1 MSEAVNTGSW
11 IDKIKIPFA
20 GNFSGGDMRAWP
32 FLRRFAGLKG
42 IRGLSPVKQ
51 NVLVQSALVPF
62 DVAGRLREG
71 ENPIRAVTKPIWQ
84 LGGGVGGGLLG
95 GALGFPTTGPGGFA
109 TTALGA
115 TGGYHGA
122 GALYEKVFPKGDS
135 NLKKDVLRL
144 AAVSNPI
151 GWGFIPFLN
160 KSSNSASNFTASN
173 SASNFIGGPL
183 PKTSP
188 SQGPQISNIG
198 ETPPEFQV
206 GGKYGPSEEALIDL
220 ADQETLYNQKG
231 EYIGGV
237 LPEGDGIDHRATW
250 LHKTRNSP
258 AAKAGHSEDAR
269 WGTYLGNQAWRKD
282 HGRSYDTSIDH
293 LLKPSSENKR
303 VWNVFGN
310 EVVMDDNKIPVSQ
323 KVDDFLD
330 NVPAEVIEANIAKNE
345 ADKAKVNS
353 GEMTAAEYF
362 GTNIR

>member
-1 MSEAVNTGSW
+1 MSYASAHEWSALKGV
-11 IDKIKIPFA
+11 IPTQ
-20 GNFSGGDMRAWP
+20 FSRGLS
-32 FLRRFAGLKG
+32 FLRRFGGLKG
-42 IRGLSPVKQ
+42 INPAKQ
-51 NVLVQSALVPF
+51 NAFIQSAFVPF
-62 DVAGRLREG
+62 EVAGRLREG

-84 LGGGVGGGLLG
+84 LGGGIGGGFVG
-95 GALGFPTTGPGGFA
+95 GALGFPTTGPGGLA
-109 TTALGA
+109 TTTIGA

-135 NLKKDVLRL
+135 NLKQDALRL
-144 AAVSNPI
+144 AAVSNPALY
-151 GWGFIPFLN
+151 GLIPLIN
-160 KSSNSASNFTASN
+160 RSSNSASNFT
-173 SASNFIGGPL
+173 GGPL
-183 PKTSP
+183 PKTSS
-188 SQGPQISNIG
+188 SQTPQISNIG

-220 ADQETLYNQKG
+220 ADQATLVNNKG
-231 EYIGGV
+231 EYTGGV

-282 HGRSYDTSIDH
+282 HGRGYDTSIDH

-310 EVVMDDNKIPVSQ
+310 EVIMDDNKPPLTQ
-323 KVDDFLD
+323 KVDTFLD

>member
-1 MSEAVNTGSW
+1 MEF
-11 IDKIKIPFA
+11 IP
-20 GNFSGGDMRAWP
+20 GP
-32 FLRRFAGLKG
+32 FQILERIRNAPDRWSRRLAPILSRIRPSSAKNVKGVPFTKALGPLATAGLTYADIQGGEEPWKAAG
-42 IRGLSPVKQ
+42 RNISGLVGGTVVAPLAEAIPIPGTSVPGYIAGDQLGRTLFDKAIDDRGLS
-51 NVLVQSALVPF
+51 
-62 DVAGRLREG
+62 
-71 ENPIRAVTKPIWQ
+71 
-84 LGGGVGGGLLG
+84 GLLQG
-95 GALGFPTTGPGGFA
+95 KGWNNPFA
-109 TTALGA
+109 
-115 TGGYHGA
+115 
-122 GALYEKVFPKGDS
+122 P
-135 NLKKDVLRL
+135 
-144 AAVSNPI
+144 
-151 GWGFIPFLN
+151 
-160 KSSNSASNFTASN
+160 
-173 SASNFIGGPL
+173 
-183 PKTSP
+183 SP
-188 SQGPQISNIG
+188 SQPQISNIG
-198 ETPPEFQV
+198 VTPKEFQV

-237 LPEGDGIDHRATW
+237 LPEGDGIDHRATY
-250 LHKTRNSP
+250 LHRTRNSP

-330 NVPAEVIEANIAKNE
+330 NVPAEVVAANIAKNE